1 MICELSI
8 RNFAIIDDL
17 HITFSNGLTILSG
30 ETGAGKS
37 IIIHAVNLLLGSR
50 ATSRMVRTGSDT
62 AELEAGFD
70 LSKESRIAGI
80 MKEAGFDPSE
90 GLIIRRI
97 ISRNDRHRIYINGRL
112 ATIQI
117 LSSITENLASISG
130 QHAHQGLLKEDQHL
144 LILDQFGG
152 LIKEREMMFRFF
164 HKTIP
169 LIKKLDQL
177 YTRKSRQ
184 REKLELLEF
193 QKKEIEEICVL
204 PDEDALLEQEKRRLK
219 NSETLYRSVQGVVE
233 MLYDGQGSLI
243 EKITEIAKTLEK
255 AGEIDPALSSKS
267 EGILELSYRV
277 EDVTEELRNYADQ
290 ITTDG
295 KRLEDVENRIDLI
308 NRLKRKYGGS
318 IESVAEHFEMICRE
332 LEDVENLADR
342 ISETEAE
349 LDDLHEKMTKLAD
362 SLSMKRKHTAQVL
375 AVKVEQ
381 ELSDLKMPQTEFEVF
396 LDYLPASPETSKY
409 LSHNG
414 RLLSENG
421 FDRARFL
428 ISPNIGES
436 MKPLAD
442 IASGGELSRVVLAL
456 KAILV
461 ETDSVETV
469 VFDEVDSGIGGS
481 AAEVVGKKLASLSRF
496 HQVICITHLA
506 QIAKFGDHHYKIS
519 KEISKGRTKTI
530 VEPLENK
537 KRLEE
542 IARMLGGEK
551 ITRATRNHAEEMLN
565 QQSGKT

>member
-17 HITFSNGLTILSG
+17 HIKFSNGLTILSG

-37 IIIHAVNLLLGSR
+37 IIINAVNLLLGSR
-50 ATSRMVRTGSDT
+50 ATSRMVRTGSNT

-70 LSKESRIAGI
+70 FSKESRIAGI
-80 MKEAGFDPSE
+80 MEEHGFDPSE

-97 ISRNDRHRIYINGRL
+97 ISRSDRHRIYINGRL
-112 ATIQI
+112 ATIQM
-117 LSSITENLASISG
+117 LSSLTENLASISG

-152 LIKEREMMFRFF
+152 LIKERETLFHYY

-177 YTRKSRQ
+177 NVQKNRQ

-193 QKKEIEEICVL
+193 QKKEIEEICIL
-204 PDEDALLEQEKRRLK
+204 PDEDTLLEQEKRRLK
-219 NSETLYRSVQGVVE
+219 NSETLYRSVQGVIE
-233 MLYDGQGSLI
+233 MLYDGQGSLT
-243 EKITEIAKTLEK
+243 EKITDIVKTLEK

-277 EDVTEELRNYADQ
+277 EDVTEELRKYIDQ
-290 ITTDG
+290 IKTDD
-295 KRLEDVENRIDLI
+295 KRLEAVENRIDLI

-318 IESVAEHFEMICRE
+318 IESIAEHFEVICRE

-342 ISETEAE
+342 ISETETELAE
-349 LDDLHEKMTKLAD
+349 LNEKMTKLAAL
-362 SLSMKRKHTAQVL
+362 LSKKRKHTAESL
-375 AVKVEQ
+375 AGKVVQ
-381 ELSDLKMPQTEFEVF
+381 ELSDLKMPQTEFEVS
-396 LDYLPASPETSKY
+396 LDFSPAPPDTSKY
-409 LSHNG
+409 LAQNG
-414 RLLSENG
+414 RLLSETG
-421 FDRARFL
+421 FDHARFL
-428 ISPNIGES
+428 ISPNVGES

-496 HQVICITHLA
+496 HQVLCITHLA
-506 QIAKFGDHHYKIS
+506 QIAKFGDHHYKVS

-530 VEPLENK
+530 VESLGND
-537 KRLEE
+537 KRVEE

-551 ITRATRNHAEEMLN
+551 ITPATLAHAKEMLN
-565 QQSGKT
+565 RESSET

>member
-17 HITFSNGLTILSG
+17 HIKFSNGLTILSG

-37 IIIHAVNLLLGSR
+37 IIINAVNLLLGSR
-50 ATSRMVRTGSDT
+50 ATSKMVRTGSNT

-80 MKEAGFDPSE
+80 MEEHGFDPSE

-97 ISRNDRHRIYINGRL
+97 ISRSDRHRIYINGRL
-112 ATIQI
+112 ATIQM
-117 LSSITENLASISG
+117 LSAITENLASISG

-152 LIKEREMMFRFF
+152 LIKEREMLFHYF
-164 HKTIP
+164 HKIIP

-177 YTRKSRQ
+177 NAQKSRQ
-184 REKLELLEF
+184 REKIELLEF
-193 QKKEIEEICVL
+193 QKNEIEEICIL
-204 PDEDALLEQEKRRLK
+204 PDEDTLLEKEKNRLK
-219 NSETLYRSVQGVVE
+219 NSGTLYLSIQEVIE
-233 MLYDGQGSLI
+233 MLYDGQGSLT
-243 EKITEIAKTLEK
+243 EKITEIVKTLEK
-255 AGEIDPALSSKS
+255 AGEIDPELSSKS

-277 EDVTEELRNYADQ
+277 EDVTEELRKYVNQ
-290 ITTDG
+290 IKTDDN
-295 KRLEDVENRIDLI
+295 RLEAVENRIDII

-318 IESVAEHFEMICRE
+318 IESVAEHLEVIYRE
-332 LEDVENLADR
+332 LEDVENLEDR
-342 ISETEAE
+342 ISETEDE
-349 LDDLHEKMTKLAD
+349 LADLHKKMTKLAAL
-362 SLSMKRKHTAQVL
+362 LSKKRKHAAEALTG
-375 AVKVEQ
+375 KVEK

-396 LDYLPASPETSKY
+396 LDYFSASPDTSKY
-409 LSHNG
+409 LSQNG
-414 RLLSENG
+414 RLFSESG

-428 ISPNIGES
+428 ISPNVGES

-461 ETDSVETV
+461 ETDSVATV

-481 AAEVVGKKLASLSRF
+481 ASEVVGKKLASLSIF

-506 QIAKFGDHHYKIS
+506 QIAKYGDHHYKIS

-530 VEPLENK
+530 VEPLGNK
-537 KRLEE
+537 KRVEE

-551 ITRATRNHAEEMLN
+551 ITQATLAHAREMLKRK
-565 QQSGKT
+565 SSKI

>member
-37 IIIHAVNLLLGSR
+37 IIINAVNLLLGSR

-80 MKEAGFDPSE
+80 MKDAGFDPSE

-152 LIKEREMMFRFF
+152 LIKEREMLFRFF
-164 HKTIP
+164 HQTIP

-177 YTRKSRQ
+177 HALKSRQ

-204 PDEDALLEQEKRRLK
+204 PDEDTLLEQEKRRLK
-219 NSETLYRSVQGVVE
+219 NSETLYRSVQGVIE
-233 MLYDGQGSLI
+233 MLYDGQGSLT
-243 EKITEIAKTLEK
+243 EKIAEIAKTLEK
-255 AGEIDPALSSKS
+255 AGEIDPVLSSKAG
-267 EGILELSYRV
+267 GILELSYRI

-290 ITTDG
+290 IITDG
-295 KRLEDVENRIDLI
+295 KRLEEVENRIDLI

-332 LEDVENLADR
+332 LEDVENLSDR

-349 LDDLHEKMTKLAD
+349 LDDLHEKMTELAD
-362 SLSMKRKHTAQVL
+362 SLSTKRKHTAEAL
-375 AVKVEQ
+375 AEKVEK

-409 LSHNG
+409 LSQNG

-481 AAEVVGKKLASLSRF
+481 AAEVVGKKLVSLSRF

-537 KRLEE
+537 KRVEE

-565 QQSGKT
+565 QKSGEI

>member
-17 HITFSNGLTILSG
+17 HIKFSNGLTILSG

-37 IIIHAVNLLLGSR
+37 IIINAVNLLLGSR
-50 ATSRMVRTGSDT
+50 ATSRMVRTGSDS

-80 MKEAGFDPSE
+80 MKEVGFDPSE

-152 LIKEREMMFRFF
+152 LIKEREMLFQFF
-164 HKTIP
+164 HKTIS

-177 YTRKSRQ
+177 NAQKSRQ

-193 QKKEIEEICVL
+193 QKQEIEGICIL
-204 PDEDALLEQEKRRLK
+204 PDEDTLLEQEKRRLR
-219 NSETLYRSVQGVVE
+219 NSETLYCSVQGVIE
-233 MLYDGQGSLI
+233 MLYDGQGSLT
-243 EKITEIAKTLEK
+243 EKITEVVKTLEK
-255 AGEIDPALSSKS
+255 AGEIDPELSSKS

-277 EDVTEELRNYADQ
+277 EDVTEELRNYVDQ
-290 ITTDG
+290 IKTDD

-318 IESVAEHFEMICRE
+318 IESVAEHFEAICRD

-349 LDDLHEKMTKLAD
+349 LADLHEKMTNLAAI
-362 SLSMKRKHTAQVL
+362 LSKKRKHTAEAL
-375 AVKVEQ
+375 GVKVEQ
-381 ELSDLKMPQTEFEVF
+381 ELSDLKMPQTEFKVF
-396 LDYLPASPETSKY
+396 LDYFPATPETSKY
-409 LSHNG
+409 LSEDG

-428 ISPNIGES
+428 ISPNVGES

-506 QIAKFGDHHYKIS
+506 QIAKFGDHHYKIA

-530 VEPLENK
+530 VEPLGNK
-537 KRLEE
+537 KRVEE

-551 ITRATRNHAEEMLN
+551 ITPTTLAHAKEMLN
-565 QQSGKT
+565 SKSVET

>member
-17 HITFSNGLTILSG
+17 HIKFSNGLTILSG

-37 IIIHAVNLLLGSR
+37 IIINAVNLLLGSR
-50 ATSRMVRTGSDT
+50 ATSRMVRTGSNT

-80 MKEAGFDPSE
+80 MEEHGFDMSE

-112 ATIQI
+112 ATIQM

-152 LIKEREMMFRFF
+152 LIKEREMLFHYF

-177 YTRKSRQ
+177 NAQKSRQ

-193 QKKEIEEICVL
+193 QKKEIEEICIL
-204 PDEDALLEQEKRRLK
+204 PDEDMLLEQEKKRLK
-219 NSETLYRSVQGVVE
+219 NSETLYRSVQGVIE
-233 MLYDGQGSLI
+233 MLYDGQGSLT
-243 EKITEIAKTLEK
+243 EKITEIVKTLEK
-255 AGEIDPALSSKS
+255 AGEIDPELSSKS

-277 EDVTEELRNYADQ
+277 EDVTEELRKYMDQ
-290 ITTDG
+290 IKTDD
-295 KRLEDVENRIDLI
+295 KRLEALENRIDLI

-318 IESVAEHFEMICRE
+318 IESVAENFEVICRE

-349 LDDLHEKMTKLAD
+349 LAELHEKMTKLAAL
-362 SLSMKRKHTAQVL
+362 LSKKRKHAAESL
-375 AVKVEQ
+375 AGKVVQ
-381 ELSDLKMPQTEFEVF
+381 ELSDLKMPQTEFEVS
-396 LDYLPASPETSKY
+396 LDSSPAPPDTSKY
-409 LSHNG
+409 LAQNG
-414 RLLSENG
+414 RLLSETG
-421 FDRARFL
+421 FDKARFL
-428 ISPNIGES
+428 ISPNVGES

-506 QIAKFGDHHYKIS
+506 QIAKFGDHHYKVS

-530 VEPLENK
+530 VESLGND
-537 KRLEE
+537 KRVEE

-551 ITRATRNHAEEMLN
+551 ITQATLAHANEMLN
-565 QQSGKT
+565 RKSGET

>member
-17 HITFSNGLTILSG
+17 HIKFSNGLTILSG

-37 IIIHAVNLLLGSR
+37 IIINAVNLLLGSR
-50 ATSRMVRTGSDT
+50 ATSRLVRTGSNT

-80 MKEAGFDPSE
+80 MEEHDFDSSE

-112 ATIQI
+112 TTIQM

-152 LIKEREMMFRFF
+152 LIKEREMLFHYF
-164 HKTIP
+164 HKIIP
-169 LIKKLDQL
+169 LTKKLDQL
-177 YTRKSRQ
+177 NAQRSRQ

-193 QKKEIEEICVL
+193 QKKEIEEIGIL
-204 PDEDALLEQEKRRLK
+204 PEEDTLLDQEKMRLK
-219 NSETLYRSVQGVVE
+219 NSETLYSSVQGVIE
-233 MLYDGQGSLI
+233 MLYDGQGSLT
-243 EKITEIAKTLEK
+243 EKITEVVKTLER
-255 AGEIDPALSSKS
+255 AGEIDSDLSSKS
-267 EGILELSYRV
+267 GEILELSYRV
-277 EDVTEELRNYADQ
+277 EDVTEGLRKYVDQ
-290 ITTDG
+290 IKTDD
-295 KRLEDVENRIDLI
+295 KRLEAVESRIDLI

-318 IESVAEHFEMICRE
+318 IESIAEHFEVICRE

-342 ISETEAE
+342 ISETESELAE
-349 LDDLHEKMTKLAD
+349 FHEKMTKLAD
-362 SLSMKRKHTAQVL
+362 VLSKRRKHTAEEL
-375 AVKVEQ
+375 AEKVEQ
-381 ELSDLKMPQTEFEVF
+381 ELSDLKMPQSEFEVS
-396 LDYLPASPETSKY
+396 LDYSPASPDTSKY
-409 LSHNG
+409 LSQNG
-414 RLLSENG
+414 RLLSETG
-421 FDRARFL
+421 FDRAQFL
-428 ISPNIGES
+428 ISPNVGES

-530 VEPLENK
+530 VESLGNNK
-537 KRLEE
+537 RVEE

-551 ITRATRNHAEEMLN
+551 ITQATLAHAKEMLN
-565 QQSGKT
+565 HKNDGT